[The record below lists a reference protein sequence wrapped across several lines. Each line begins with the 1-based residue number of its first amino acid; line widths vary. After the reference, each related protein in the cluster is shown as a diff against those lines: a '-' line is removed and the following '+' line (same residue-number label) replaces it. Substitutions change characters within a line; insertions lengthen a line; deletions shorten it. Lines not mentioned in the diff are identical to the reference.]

1 MAHTFILESGQWMI
15 AGNWL
20 QRNGMLI
27 TVKGKTIVT
36 WDRTDWFTMVTKLIF
51 PSQDREDIILQYKGR
66 LDSDERRY
74 TFLLQHSEL
83 GKVEG
88 EGWLGLDSIIQR
100 YWVLGND
107 PQRRSG
113 FETLLRLDE
122 ERYYCSS
129 GVLTGLS
136 LVSAMEATLERIEP
150 QAES

>member
-107 PQRRSG
+107 PQRRGG
-113 FETLLRLDE
+113 FETLLRLGE

-129 GVLTGLS
+129 GVLIGPS
-136 LVSAMEATLERIEP
+136 LVSAMEATMERIEP
-150 QAES
+150 QGES

>member
-1 MAHTFILESGQWMI
+1 MVHTFILESGQWMI

-20 QRNGMLI
+20 ERNGMLI

-36 WDRTDWFTMVTKLIF
+36 WERTDWFSMETELIF
-51 PSQDREDIILQYKGR
+51 PSQDREDITLQYKGR

-88 EGWLGLDSIIQR
+88 EGWLGIDSIIQR

-107 PQRRSG
+107 RQRRSG
-113 FETLLRLDE
+113 FETLLHLDQY
-122 ERYYCSS
+122 RYYSSS
-129 GVLTGLS
+129 GVLIGPS
-136 LVSAMEATLERIEP
+136 LISAMEATIERER
-150 QAES
+150 E